1 MMREPVSTV
10 TMQIGIVVSNLETTM
25 RKCVDEYGI
34 GPCKINS
41 LLS

>member
-25 RKCVDEYGI
+25 PKCVDEYG
-34 GPCKINS
+34 
-41 LLS
+41 LVRAR